1 MRFPRIAAVIVALT
15 VLSAASSATSDDSIT
30 SSGVVIS
37 IVPTKDGQA
46 PPAPTDLAVRDDK
59 RPAPVS
65 QLRPLKDEPLVFSL
79 LVDGSGSMRPVQ
91 SAQNAAAVRLFKALS
106 KPVNQGHLI
115 LFQDDE
121 DNYVTNEVLGVSRVE
136 EILKQSVRRGATV
149 FYDAIAQAVTDQLTP
164 ENGPTALRRAI
175 FVFSDGDDNF
185 SHTGFQRVLGMLQR
199 GGISLFAIH
208 VPEPD
213 TRRDPNLKRNA
224 KEGLDNF
231 RELAQVTGGK
241 MVEMDE
247 TGAFVSEI
255 VNAVD
260 NQYLLSLTLPPGV
273 TNQVHTLEVKCPAG
287 KFTVF
292 APAVYF
298 PQ

>member
-1 MRFPRIAAVIVALT
+1 MRFPRIALFIVALI
-15 VLSAASSATSDDSIT
+15 VLSAALSAASGVSIT

-37 IVPTKDGQA
+37 IVPNQDGQA

-65 QLRPLKDEPLVFSL
+65 QLRSLKDEPLVFSL

-91 SAQNAAAVRLFKALS
+91 TAQNAAAVRLFKALS
-106 KPVNQGHLI
+106 KPANQGHLI

-121 DNYVTNEVLGVSRVE
+121 DNYVTNEVLNASRVE
-136 EILKQSVRRGATV
+136 EILNQSERRGATV
-149 FYDAIAQAVTDQLTP
+149 FYDAIDQAVRDQLTP
-164 ENGPTALRRAI
+164 ENGAPALRRAI
-175 FVFSDGDDNF
+175 FVLSDGDDNF
-185 SHTGFQRVLGMLQR
+185 SNTSFEHALGMLQR

-208 VPEPD
+208 VPEPEA
-213 TRRDPNLKRNA
+213 RHDPSSKRYA

-231 RELAQVTGGK
+231 RELARTTGGT

-247 TGAFVSEI
+247 SGAFVSE
-255 VNAVD
+255 VLNAVD

-273 TNQVHTLEVKCPAG
+273 TNQLHTLEVKCLSRR
-287 KFTVF
+287 FTVS
-292 APAVYF
+292 APSLYV

>member
-1 MRFPRIAAVIVALT
+1 MRFPGIAPVIVALA
-15 VLSAASSATSDDSIT
+15 VLSAPFSVASDDSIT
-30 SSGVVIS
+30 GSGVVIS

-46 PPAPTDLAVRDDK
+46 QPGPTDLAVRDDK

-65 QLRPLKDEPLVFSL
+65 QLRPLKNEPLVFSV
-79 LVDGSGSMRPVQ
+79 LVDGSGSMRRVQ
-91 SAQNAAAVRLFKALS
+91 SAQNAAAVRLFKALF
-106 KPVNQGHLI
+106 KPANQGHLI
-115 LFQDDE
+115 LFQDDQ
-121 DNYVTNEVLGVSRVE
+121 DNYVTNEVLDVSRVE
-136 EILKQSVRRGATV
+136 EILKQSERRGATV
-149 FYDAIAQAVTDQLTP
+149 FYDAIAQAVTDQLTT
-164 ENGPTALRRAI
+164 ENGPPALRRAI
-175 FVFSDGDDNF
+175 FVLSDGDDNF
-185 SHTGFQRVLGMLQR
+185 SNTGFQRALGMLQR

-208 VPEPD
+208 IPEPD

-231 RELAQVTGGK
+231 RELARATGGT
-241 MVEMDE
+241 MVEMDDA
-247 TGAFVSEI
+247 GAFVPQI
-255 VNAVD
+255 VSAVD

-273 TNQVHTLEVKCPAG
+273 TNQVHTLEVKCSPG